1 MISTWREKNAERKK
15 TGKKKVYFQVH
26 KMSDMLVFFLMFF
39 LSFKF
44 STRKLKIQLHNNL
57 KLKANCI
64 PTTILGD
71 STHFC
76 NLILTITLYFSDAA
90 TEIQKCPQN
99 HRSSKTSIQTLGL
112 VEKLNPSFIANGNI
126 KWCSCFGK

>member
-1 MISTWREKNAERKK
+1 MISTWRKKNAERKK
-15 TGKKKVYFQVH
+15 TGKKKVYFQVR

-57 KLKANCI
+57 KSKANCI